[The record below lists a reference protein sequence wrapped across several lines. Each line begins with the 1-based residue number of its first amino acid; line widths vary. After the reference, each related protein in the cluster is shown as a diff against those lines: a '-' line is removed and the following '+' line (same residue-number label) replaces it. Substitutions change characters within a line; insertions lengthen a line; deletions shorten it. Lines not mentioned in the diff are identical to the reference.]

1 MSMAFLTLMK
11 RIVLETRFFLG
22 FSLLALF
29 ALSWFSIYR
38 TSLSEGRAE
47 TVAVRE
53 MAQRGE
59 LAKPAE
65 KKKEESKTTPPG
77 ESTPK
82 PESPDT
88 SKPDEP
94 KPAGEVAEAKT
105 AEEGKK
111 AEEAKAPDGAKPA
124 TAEAKTGPEGGEP
137 APPPPP
143 ALTDEQRR
151 QRRARGFYQ
160 FLGGPDMD
168 MSSGAIAT
176 MLLYFLTV
184 GIPIML
190 PLFWGI
196 SRGSAAVAAEIERGT
211 MDMILSR
218 PVSRTAYL
226 LAHVLTAIFG
236 YVLMIFVLVLGAK
249 IGESVHSVDISP
261 RLIAL
266 ARPALNVVGLGLA
279 TYGLTLM
286 FSSFDIVR
294 WRPNMIASILTIAQL
309 VGYAVANQPE
319 TADDS
324 WYKVPGKFSVFS
336 TFYPIEAFVK
346 GEYLPRHM
354 AALLGVFV
362 VCTLV
367 ALWRF
372 NHRDLPANS

>member
-1 MSMAFLTLMK
+1 MSKAFLTLVK
-11 RIVLETRFFLG
+11 RILMETRFFLL
-22 FSLLALF
+22 FTLLALF

-38 TSLSEGRAE
+38 ASLSEGREE
-47 TVAVRE
+47 TRAVRE

-59 LAKPAE
+59 LAKPAP
-65 KKKEESKTTPPG
+65 KKSAETKAESS
-77 ESTPK
+77 ESET
-82 PESPDT
+82 
-88 SKPDEP
+88 
-94 KPAGEVAEAKT
+94 G
-105 AEEGKK
+105 K
-111 AEEAKAPDGAKPA
+111 AEEADGKSVASKKSGEGAAEVAEKTETGEPKKTEEVASAK
-124 TAEAKTGPEGGEP
+124 KDGEGGP
-137 APPPPP
+137 AEPPPPP
-143 ALTDEQRR
+143 MTEEQRR

-176 MLLYFLTV
+176 MLMYFLTV

-218 PVSRTAYL
+218 PVSRSAYL
-226 LAHVLTAIFG
+226 FAQVLTTVFG
-236 YVLMIFVLVLGAK
+236 YLMMVFVIVAGAK
-249 IGESVHSVDISP
+249 IGESFHGLDTSP
-261 RLIAL
+261 SFVAL

-286 FSSFDIVR
+286 FSAFDIVR

-324 WYKVPGKFSVFS
+324 WYKIPGKLSVFS

-346 GEYLPRHM
+346 GEYLPRHLGI
-354 AALLGVFV
+354 LLLVFIA
-362 VCTLV
+362 TGIV

-372 NHRDLPANS
+372 NRRDLPANS

>member
-1 MSMAFLTLMK
+1 MSKAFLTLIK
-11 RIVLETRFFLG
+11 RIMVETRFFLG

-59 LAKPAE
+59 LAKPAP
-65 KKKEESKTTPPG
+65 KKSDEAKKDEASPKTESSPDA
-77 ESTPK
+77 K
-82 PESPDT
+82 PEAVQPGDAVA
-88 SKPDEP
+88 KADPAKDEP
-94 KPAGEVAEAKT
+94 KKAEGAETASAETKTAGEA
-105 AEEGKK
+105 
-111 AEEAKAPDGAKPA
+111 
-124 TAEAKTGPEGGEP
+124 
-137 APPPPP
+137 APPQP
-143 ALTDEQRR
+143 ALTEEQRR

-218 PVSRTAYL
+218 PVSRSAYL
-226 LAHVLTAIFG
+226 LAHVITAVFG
-236 YVLMIFVLVLGAK
+236 YLLMVVVIVAGAK
-249 IGESVHSVDISP
+249 IGESFHSVDSSP
-261 RLIAL
+261 RMFAL

-279 TYGLTLM
+279 TYGLTIM
-286 FSSFDIVR
+286 FSAFDIVR

-354 AALLGVFV
+354 GALIGVFAAGV
-362 VCTLV
+362 IV

-372 NHRDLPANS
+372 NRRDLPANS

>member
-1 MSMAFLTLMK
+1 MSMAFLTLIK
-11 RIVLETRFFLG
+11 RIMVETRFFLG

-59 LAKPAE
+59 LAKPAP
-65 KKKEESKTTPPG
+65 KKSAESKKDEPEAKPEATKENSPEAAPPG
-77 ESTPK
+77 GPAAKTEVAK
-82 PESPDT
+82 
-88 SKPDEP
+88 DEP
-94 KPAGEVAEAKT
+94 KKAEGAETANAEAK
-105 AEEGKK
+105 
-111 AEEAKAPDGAKPA
+111 
-124 TAEAKTGPEGGEP
+124 PEGEA
-137 APPPPP
+137 APPPQPE
-143 ALTDEQRR
+143 LTEEQRR

-190 PLFWGI
+190 PLFWRI

-226 LAHVLTAIFG
+226 LAHVITAVFG
-236 YVLMIFVLVLGAK
+236 YLLMVVVIVAGAK
-249 IGESVHSVDISP
+249 IGESFHSVDTSP
-261 RLIAL
+261 RMIAV

-279 TYGLTLM
+279 TYGITVM
-286 FSSFDIVR
+286 FSAFDIVR

-324 WYKVPGKFSVFS
+324 WYKLPGKLSVFS

-354 AALLGVFV
+354 GALLGVFAAGV
-362 VCTLV
+362 IV

-372 NHRDLPANS
+372 NRRDLPANS

>member
-1 MSMAFLTLMK
+1 MSKAFLTLIK
-11 RIVLETRFFLG
+11 RIMVETRFFLG

-59 LAKPAE
+59 LAKPAP
-65 KKKEESKTTPPG
+65 KKSDESKKDEESPKAETTSEAKAEAG
-77 ESTPK
+77 Q
-82 PESPDT
+82 PDDAVA
-88 SKPDEP
+88 KNEPAKDEP
-94 KPAGEVAEAKT
+94 KKAEGEEAASAETKSAGE
-105 AEEGKK
+105 
-111 AEEAKAPDGAKPA
+111 
-124 TAEAKTGPEGGEP
+124 
-137 APPPPP
+137 APPQP
-143 ALTDEQRR
+143 ALTEEQRR

-218 PVSRTAYL
+218 PVSRSAYL
-226 LAHVLTAIFG
+226 LAHVITAVLG
-236 YVLMIFVLVLGAK
+236 YLLMVVVIVAGAK
-249 IGESVHSVDISP
+249 IGESFHSVDSSP
-261 RLIAL
+261 RMIAL

-279 TYGLTLM
+279 TYGLTIM
-286 FSSFDIVR
+286 FSAFDIVR

-324 WYKVPGKFSVFS
+324 WYKVPGKLSVFS

-354 AALLGVFV
+354 GALLGVFAAGV
-362 VCTLV
+362 IV

-372 NHRDLPANS
+372 NRRDLPANS

>member
-1 MSMAFLTLMK
+1 MSKAFLTLIK
-11 RIVLETRFFLG
+11 RIVVETRFFLG

-47 TVAVRE
+47 TLAVRE

-59 LAKPAE
+59 LAKPAP
-65 KKKEESKTTPPG
+65 KKSDESKKDEASPKAESSSATKPEASPPG
-77 ESTPK
+77 DAVARSEPAK
-82 PESPDT
+82 
-88 SKPDEP
+88 DEP
-94 KPAGEVAEAKT
+94 KKADGEETASAETKSAGEA
-105 AEEGKK
+105 
-111 AEEAKAPDGAKPA
+111 APQ
-124 TAEAKTGPEGGEP
+124 
-137 APPPPP
+137 P
-143 ALTDEQRR
+143 ALTEEQRR

-218 PVSRTAYL
+218 PVSRSAYL
-226 LAHVLTAIFG
+226 LAHVITAVFG
-236 YVLMIFVLVLGAK
+236 YLLMVVVIVAGAK
-249 IGESVHSVDISP
+249 IGESFHSVDSSP
-261 RLIAL
+261 RMIAL

-279 TYGLTLM
+279 TYGLTIM
-286 FSSFDIVR
+286 FSAFDIVR

-354 AALLGVFV
+354 GALLGVFAAGV
-362 VCTLV
+362 IV

-372 NHRDLPANS
+372 NRRDLPANS

>member
-1 MSMAFLTLMK
+1 MSKAFLTLVK
-11 RIVLETRFFLG
+11 RILMETRFFLG

-38 TSLSEGRAE
+38 ASLSEGREE
-47 TVAVRE
+47 TRAVRE

-59 LAKPAE
+59 LAKPAP
-65 KKKEESKTTPPG
+65 KKSAET
-77 ESTPK
+77 K
-82 PESPDT
+82 PESSENENGKAEAAEGKTVASGKSGDGPADAT
-88 SKPDEP
+88 GKAESGEP
-94 KPAGEVAEAKT
+94 KKNDEVAAAKS
-105 AEEGKK
+105 EG
-111 AEEAKAPDGAKPA
+111 EDAPAQ
-124 TAEAKTGPEGGEP
+124 
-137 APPPPP
+137 PPPPP
-143 ALTDEQRR
+143 ALTEEQRR

-176 MLLYFLTV
+176 MLMYFLTV

-218 PVSRTAYL
+218 PVSRSAYL
-226 LAHVLTAIFG
+226 LAQVLTTVFG
-236 YVLMIFVLVLGAK
+236 FLMMIIVIVAGAK
-249 IGESVHSVDISP
+249 IGESFHGLDTSP
-261 RLIAL
+261 RIVAL

-286 FSSFDIVR
+286 FSAFDIVR

-324 WYKVPGKFSVFS
+324 WYKLPGKLSVFS

-346 GEYLPRHM
+346 GEYLPRHLGI
-354 AALLGVFV
+354 LLLVFIA
-362 VCTLV
+362 TGAV

-372 NHRDLPANS
+372 NRRDLPANS

>member
-1 MSMAFLTLMK
+1 MSKAFLTLIK
-11 RIVLETRFFLG
+11 RIVVETRFFLG

-59 LAKPAE
+59 LAKPAP
-65 KKKEESKTTPPG
+65 KKKTEESKKDEATPKA
-77 ESTPK
+77 ESTKEAK
-82 PESPDT
+82 PEAGQPGDAVAKT
-88 SKPDEP
+88 EAAKDEP
-94 KPAGEVAEAKT
+94 K
-105 AEEGKK
+105 K
-111 AEEAKAPDGAKPA
+111 AEGAETA
-124 TAEAKTGPEGGEP
+124 TAETKPVGEA
-137 APPPPP
+137 APPPQP
-143 ALTDEQRR
+143 ALTEEQRR

-218 PVSRTAYL
+218 PVSRSAYL
-226 LAHVLTAIFG
+226 FAHVITAVFG
-236 YVLMIFVLVLGAK
+236 YLLMVVVIVAGAK
-249 IGESVHSVDISP
+249 IGETVHSVDSSP
-261 RLIAL
+261 RMIAL

-279 TYGLTLM
+279 TYGLTIM
-286 FSSFDIVR
+286 FSAFDIVR

-354 AALLGVFV
+354 GALIGVFAAGV
-362 VCTLV
+362 IV

-372 NHRDLPANS
+372 NRRDLPANS

>member
-1 MSMAFLTLMK
+1 MSKAFLTLIK
-11 RIVLETRFFLG
+11 RIVVETRFFLG

-59 LAKPAE
+59 LAKPAP
-65 KKKEESKTTPPG
+65 KKSDETKKDDAAPKAESSS
-77 ESTPK
+77 EAK
-82 PESPDT
+82 PEASQPGDAVAKT
-88 SKPDEP
+88 EPAKDEP
-94 KPAGEVAEAKT
+94 KKAEGAETANAENKPAGE
-105 AEEGKK
+105 
-111 AEEAKAPDGAKPA
+111 A
-124 TAEAKTGPEGGEP
+124 T
-137 APPPPP
+137 PPPP

-218 PVSRTAYL
+218 PVSRSAYL
-226 LAHVLTAIFG
+226 LAHVITTVFG
-236 YVLMIFVLVLGAK
+236 YLLMVFVIVAGAK
-249 IGESVHSVDISP
+249 IGESFHSVDTSP
-261 RLIAL
+261 RMIAL

-279 TYGLTLM
+279 TYGLTIM
-286 FSSFDIVR
+286 FSAFDIVR

-324 WYKVPGKFSVFS
+324 WYKVPGKLSVFS

-354 AALLGVFV
+354 GALLGVFATGV
-362 VCTLV
+362 IV

-372 NHRDLPANS
+372 NRRDLPANS